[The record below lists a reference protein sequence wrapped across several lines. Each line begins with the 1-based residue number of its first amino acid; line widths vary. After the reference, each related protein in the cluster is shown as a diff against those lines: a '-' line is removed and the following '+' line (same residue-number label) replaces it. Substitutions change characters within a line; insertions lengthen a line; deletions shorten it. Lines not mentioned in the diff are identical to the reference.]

1 MKECRIGSFPLV
13 IAVLSAISMLFLVG
27 CPTASSYDVRY
38 KVEVTKSVSQ
48 KGVTKPAPSSGDGGV
63 EVEWSVMSWL
73 LSGVFSNPG
82 DTEMK
87 ILWESAVFSYGGES
101 EPLIVTRAQ
110 TSDLPQPPTKI
121 PPNSKVKVDAL
132 PLSCAKWRW
141 FTDRSTGG
149 FWYDASP
156 LLGIGPTREQ
166 SRKERQQLAETALGQ
181 QFDVRIPIQLDDKV
195 LVHEFHFRIVGAKVY
210 AAYY

>member
-1 MKECRIGSFPLV
+1 MKEYRIGSFPLV

-27 CPTASSYDVRY
+27 CPASNYGVRY
-38 KVEVTKSVSQ
+38 EVEVTKSVSQ
-48 KGVTKPAPSSGDGGV
+48 EGVTEPAPSSGDGGV
-63 EVEWSVMSWL
+63 EVEWLVMSSRL
-73 LSGVFSNPG
+73 KGEFSNPG

-87 ILWESAVFSYGGES
+87 ILWEGAVFSYDGES

-110 TSDLPQPPTKI
+110 TPNLPQPPTKI
-121 PPNSKVKVDAL
+121 PPNSKVEVGAL

-141 FTDRSTGG
+141 FSDRSTGG
-149 FWYDASP
+149 FWYEASP

-166 SRKERQQLAETALGQ
+166 SKKERQQLAETAIGQ

-195 LVHEFHFRIVGAKVY
+195 LVHEFHFRIIGANAH